1 MRRKALKA
9 AFPCTIPI
17 FTGFFYD
24 SNHGGNRASAYTFP
38 EKIRTCED
46 LTYDNYTTDYHDR
59 LIYRRNDAHALPA
72 FCHL

>member
-24 SNHGGNRASAYTFP
+24 SNHGDNHASAYTFP
-38 EKIRTCED
+38 EKLEPVEI
-46 LTYDNYTTDYHDR
+46 
-59 LIYRRNDAHALPA
+59 
-72 FCHL
+72 